1 MVKKYSPF
9 WSVLPYYVRCLILK
23 LFIKS
28 GTKKNFC
35 SFKLP
40 KLWYFVMAAL
50 ENSYTIS
57 KKKSHMMI

>member
-28 GTKKNFC
+28 GTKK
-35 SFKLP
+35 K
-40 KLWYFVMAAL
+40 KHDWAL
-50 ENSYTIS
+50 ENNSGGVNTAKVNLLIFS
-57 KKKSHMMI
+57 MNTV